1 MSNMMTEE
9 EKMLLAAN
17 EKVAEVSAGV
27 AAACEAERRPPREV
41 WQAYADSGLK
51 GMLVPKEKGGHAVRA
66 AVMARMSEA
75 LGRADPIA
83 ALTYVPQ
90 EYCMA
95 AIARYGHHPWH
106 EEMLKRLMAAEISTG
121 FMLTE
126 PHAGSDA
133 TAITT
138 TATKGGQGWTMN
150 GAKAWVTNAPHID
163 EYFVFAQTEPGSGA
177 KGIAGFLVPRDAAG
191 VEVGPPYEMLG
202 GHVASIADVAFKDV
216 ALAPERLVVPPGE
229 GLRAALSAIDMAR
242 INVAAMCCGALAVG
256 LEAALDYTTRRRAF
270 GQAIANYQGL
280 QWQLAEV
287 ATDLHA
293 ARLITYD
300 AADRLDEDGKAVIQA
315 AHAKKFAT
323 RAAMDG
329 LDICMGQMGSN
340 GLKHDTPLPRLFVA
354 AKIAKTL
361 DGSTEIQNVVISRA
375 LLAPYRD
382 RLSG

>member
-1 MSNMMTEE
+1 MSEVFTDG
-9 EKMLLAAN
+9 EKKLLAAN
-17 EKVAEVSAGV
+17 EKVAEVAARVAGD
-27 AAACEAERRPPREV
+27 CETGRRPPREV
-41 WQAYADSGLK
+41 WQAYAEAGLK
-51 GMLVPKEKGGHAVRA
+51 GMLVPKEKGGLAVRA
-66 AVMARMSEA
+66 TVMASMSEV

-83 ALTYVPQ
+83 ALTFVPQ

-95 AIARYGHHPWH
+95 AIDRYGHHPWH
-106 EEMLKRLMAAEISTG
+106 EEMLKRLMAAEVSTG
-121 FMLTE
+121 FLLTE
-126 PHAGSDA
+126 PAAGSDA
-133 TAITT
+133 TAMTT
-138 TATKGGQGWTMN
+138 TAAKNAGGWVMN

-177 KGIAGFLVPRDAAG
+177 KGIAGFLVPREADG
-191 VEVGPPYEMLG
+191 VEVSQPYDMLS
-202 GHVASIADVAFKDV
+202 GHVASIADVTFRDV
-216 ALAPERLVVPPGE
+216 ALAPERMVVPPGE

-256 LEAALDYTTRRRAF
+256 LETALDYTTQRRAF
-270 GQAIANYQGL
+270 GTEVAQFQGM

-293 ARLITYD
+293 ARLMTYD
-300 AADRLDEDGKAVIQA
+300 AAARLEAEGKASVEA

-323 RAAMDG
+323 RAAMEG

-340 GLKHDTPLPRLFVA
+340 GLKHDTPLPRLFAA

-375 LLAPYRD
+375 LLGPYRD